1 VGSVVFQRS
10 SWWKRRQRRLTT
22 VLSVKK
28 SVGFHMRTLRGPEEG
43 QAKEMQGVLEDG
55 FLVKVMFNSGFEGW
69 VRREREG
76 VSRILQCENQV
87 TKCEQS

>member
-1 VGSVVFQRS
+1 
-10 SWWKRRQRRLTT
+10 
-22 VLSVKK
+22 
-28 SVGFHMRTLRGPEEG
+28 MRTLRGPEEG

-76 VSRILQCENQV
+76 VSCILQCENQV
-87 TKCEQS
+87 TSVNNHDKFGKPSTKMQYILCTCMMYMGS